1 MKNKIV
7 SLILVIIW
15 MVIIFILSSFDATS
29 SSGQSGII
37 VNFISSITNIDNL
50 SLLSKIVRKL
60 AHFTEYIILG
70 LLVCNLIKNYDKKT
84 YIAIII
90 CILYAV
96 SDELHQILVPGR
108 SCQILDILID
118 SLGSI
123 LGIFTLNSIRNK

>member
-1 MKNKIV
+1 MKNKII

-37 VNFISSITNIDNL
+37 VNFISSVTNIDNL

-60 AHFTEYIILG
+60 AHFTEYFILG
-70 LLVCNLIKNYDKKT
+70 LLVYNLIKNYNKKT

-108 SCQILDILID
+108 SCQILDIIID
-118 SLGSI
+118 SLGSM
-123 LGIFTLNSIRNK
+123 LGIFTLSSIRNK